1 MRIRY
6 VVVTVLV
13 TVASGCGAS
22 TSGQREQASPPAV
35 SVSAPPCPDAEQ
47 SRVDLDV
54 PGPGQPSPEEA
65 VAPYAGALELASRD
79 VDGDTV
85 VLGLRQDGTIFR
97 TYHVR
102 KRADGWWPDGYSECR
117 A

>member
-1 MRIRY
+1 M
-6 VVVTVLV
+6 
-13 TVASGCGAS
+13 
-22 TSGQREQASPPAV
+22 
-35 SVSAPPCPDAEQ
+35 
-47 SRVDLDV
+47 
-54 PGPGQPSPEEA
+54 
-65 VAPYAGALELASRD
+65 APYAGALELTSRE

-85 VLGLRQDGTIFR
+85 VLGLRQDGSIFR